1 MSLDLPALGLVE
13 VAARIRDGSLTS
25 VAVTTAV
32 LARVAAVQ
40 PRLNCFLEVD
50 ATGALRAAAEADA
63 ARQRGD
69 PLGSLHGVPLAHKDM
84 FDMAARAVRYG
95 SRVRGSFVPARTATV
110 IARLEAVG
118 AIRLGALNMAEFAL
132 GATGHNASWGDCRN
146 AIDPDYM
153 AGGSSSGSGAAVGA
167 GAAYAALG
175 SDTGGSVRIPAA
187 ANGVVGIK
195 ATYGRV
201 PRSGAMKLSP
211 SVDSV
216 GPLARSVRDCARML
230 TIIAGRDVR
239 DPATTARAVPDFE
252 AETTRGI
259 EGLRIGV
266 PRNYFYDVATAEI
279 RAAMDASLDALE
291 REGARRVE
299 VDVPDVGSMS
309 ELSRAIVYSEATALH
324 GAWLRE
330 RPAEYSPQVRVRAST
345 GIAIPA
351 SVYLEALL
359 LRMPL
364 LERFVGAVFSR
375 CDVLHT
381 PTLPV
386 PVPRLA
392 EVDVGGGAD
401 MWSMLAKLVHN
412 TAPFN
417 YLGLP
422 AIAVPAGRT
431 SNGMPASAQLV
442 ARPFAEGLLF
452 RVAAAH
458 ERALQVPPS
467 A

>member
-1 MSLDLPALGLVE
+1 MTADLPALSLVE
-13 VAARIRDGSLTS
+13 VAAQIRDGSLTS
-25 VAVTTAV
+25 VAVTTA
-32 LARVAAVQ
+32 LLERAATAQ
-40 PRLNCFLEVD
+40 AQLNCFLEID
-50 ATGALRAAAEADA
+50 APGALRAAAAADA
-63 ARQRGD
+63 AHSRGES
-69 PLGSLHGVPLAHKDM
+69 LGLLHGVPLAHKDM
-84 FDMAARAVRYG
+84 FDIAGRPVRYG
-95 SRVRGSFVPARTATV
+95 SRVRGHFVPTRTATV
-110 IARLEAVG
+110 IERLEAAG
-118 AIRLGALNMAEFAL
+118 AIRIGALNMAEFAL
-132 GATGHNASWGDCRN
+132 GATGHNAIWGDCRN

-167 GAAYAALG
+167 HAAYAALG

-187 ANGVVGIK
+187 ANGVVGLK

-211 SVDSV
+211 SIDGV
-216 GPLARSVRDCARML
+216 GPLTRSVRDCARML
-230 TIIAGRDVR
+230 TIIAGHDPR
-239 DPATTARAVPDFE
+239 DPATTARPVPDYE

-279 RAAMDASLDALE
+279 RAAMEASLAALE
-291 REGARRVE
+291 REGARCVD
-299 VDVPDVGSMS
+299 VDVPDVGAMS

-324 GAWLRE
+324 GAWLRD
-330 RPAEYSPQVRVRAST
+330 RPGVYSSQVRVRAST

-364 LERFVGAVFSR
+364 LERFVGAVFSH
-375 CDVLHT
+375 CDVLHS

-386 PVPRLA
+386 PVPRLD
-392 EVDVGGGAD
+392 EVDVGGGAA
-401 MWSMLAKLVHN
+401 MWAMLAKLVHN

-431 SNGMPASAQLV
+431 VNGLPASAQFA

-458 ERALQVPPS
+458 ERALQARSP